1 MTFLQYDHYEKTGQ
15 TIKLSDIPDTMYGGA
30 LPIPRNRKSKKRATS
45 EVEYVDEA
53 PEPLPK
59 KAKKEK
65 AYVQVN
71 VVGPAVPSIQA
82 EVQDLEPANILE
94 KKGQG
99 VANQLKLHILHLLNH
114 LFLIIK

>member
-1 MTFLQYDHYEKTGQ
+1 
-15 TIKLSDIPDTMYGGA
+15 
-30 LPIPRNRKSKKRATS
+30 
-45 EVEYVDEA
+45 
-53 PEPLPK
+53 
-59 KAKKEK
+59 
-65 AYVQVN
+65 VN

-114 LFLIIK
+114 LFLIRK